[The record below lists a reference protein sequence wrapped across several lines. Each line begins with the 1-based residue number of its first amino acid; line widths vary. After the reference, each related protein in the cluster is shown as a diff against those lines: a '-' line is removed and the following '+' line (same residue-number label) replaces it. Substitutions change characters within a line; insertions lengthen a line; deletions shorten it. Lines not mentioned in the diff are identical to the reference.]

1 MADLEIR
8 LTDGNKMAM
17 KHESTT
23 RDLSRPFV
31 FHIVAFGPHASEAP
45 GIQVHW
51 LLPPVSSLTHLP
63 SFNFIPTAL
72 HWALSGPVFCPVFPV
87 LMSYAQ
93 VSTCMHIAFARG
105 SIGCVCM
112 QTLTAC
118 NVHGKQRPAFT
129 FLPSCPRQISSVADW
144 MHSIP
149 EPGNLFRTDVMA
161 RDNIHVMTKNLERN
175 SKISVRNWNQAL
187 LRRPNPAILTAGVG
201 RWNSAAR
208 IEQQIPNRCFDRN
221 TLNPDSAVGP
231 FHRILTADLLI
242 LRFIVGAWTPPD
254 RRSLSD
260 GRRD

>member
-8 LTDGNKMAM
+8 LTDGNKMVM

-93 VSTCMHIAFARG
+93 
-105 SIGCVCM
+105 
-112 QTLTAC
+112 TLTAC

-149 EPGNLFRTDVMA
+149 EPGNLFHTDVMA
-161 RDNIHVMTKNLERN
+161 RDDIHVMTKVVSTPRVVYLSGYHTLFDLFWVPPR
-175 SKISVRNWNQAL
+175 ISTYHIRPPREDAIRLVLL
-187 LRRPNPAILTAGVG
+187 LREHT
-201 RWNSAAR
+201 SY
-208 IEQQIPNRCFDRN
+208 
-221 TLNPDSAVGP
+221 
-231 FHRILTADLLI
+231 
-242 LRFIVGAWTPPD
+242 
-254 RRSLSD
+254 
-260 GRRD
+260 